1 LHCPCTKTIYRKD
14 NDLKAVISPAN
25 KLNVFENI
33 YKDSDELMRET
44 LTDSMAF
51 KDYLAASAGMGSAGK
66 SNSNVKSDPGGEC
79 GQEPEN
85 VKENCSCIG
94 H

>member
-1 LHCPCTKTIYRKD
+1 M
-14 NDLKAVISPAN
+14 S
-25 KLNVFENI
+25 
-33 YKDSDELMRET
+33 SLMRET
-44 LTDSMAF
+44 LTEPLGI

-85 VKENCSCIG
+85 TKENCACIR

>member
-1 LHCPCTKTIYRKD
+1 MTI
-14 NDLKAVISPAN
+14 
-25 KLNVFENI
+25 
-33 YKDSDELMRET
+33 LMRET
-44 LTDSMAF
+44 LTESLGF
-51 KDYLAASAGMGSAGK
+51 KDYLAAPAGMGPAGK

-85 VKENCSCIG
+85 AKENCACIR

>member
-1 LHCPCTKTIYRKD
+1 
-14 NDLKAVISPAN
+14 
-25 KLNVFENI
+25 
-33 YKDSDELMRET
+33 MRET
-44 LTDSMAF
+44 LTDSLAF
-51 KDYLAASAGMGSAGK
+51 KDYLAASADMGSAGK

-85 VKENCSCIG
+85 AKENCARIR

>member
-1 LHCPCTKTIYRKD
+1 MSL
-14 NDLKAVISPAN
+14 LV
-25 KLNVFENI
+25 
-33 YKDSDELMRET
+33 RET
-44 LTDSMAF
+44 FTDPLGF
-51 KDYLAASAGMGSAGK
+51 KDYLAGSADMGSAGK

-85 VKENCSCIG
+85 AKENRACIR

>member
-1 LHCPCTKTIYRKD
+1 
-14 NDLKAVISPAN
+14 
-25 KLNVFENI
+25 
-33 YKDSDELMRET
+33 MRET
-44 LTDSMAF
+44 LTDSLAI
-51 KDYLAASAGMGSAGK
+51 KDYLAPSAGMGSAGK

>member
-1 LHCPCTKTIYRKD
+1 
-14 NDLKAVISPAN
+14 
-25 KLNVFENI
+25 
-33 YKDSDELMRET
+33 MRET
-44 LTDSMAF
+44 LTESLGF
-51 KDYLAASAGMGSAGK
+51 KDYLAVPAGMGPAGK

-85 VKENCSCIG
+85 VKENCACIR